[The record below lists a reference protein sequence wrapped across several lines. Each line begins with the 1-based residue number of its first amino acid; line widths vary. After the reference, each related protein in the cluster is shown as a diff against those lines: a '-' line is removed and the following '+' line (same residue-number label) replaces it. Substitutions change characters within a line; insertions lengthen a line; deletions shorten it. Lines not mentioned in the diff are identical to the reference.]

1 MMMMIMMM
9 IIVIMPFIVTFFP
22 LFEHPRCL
30 RAHDQNCL
38 VTGGASLHL
47 FDRYSTNGSG
57 QHRTVIGLIFF
68 ADSYNWTT
76 REQLMFVLMAYLP
89 TFVCPKCELL
99 KVGIFAFWIGWKI
112 VATLGKIEPSIPTK
126 IYRNGGERF
135 FFGTLEYPLS
145 QEADEAD
152 DAEVEHLDWEHR
164 KQWNLDSIYPF

>member
-1 MMMMIMMM
+1 
-9 IIVIMPFIVTFFP
+9 
-22 LFEHPRCL
+22 
-30 RAHDQNCL
+30 
-38 VTGGASLHL
+38 
-47 FDRYSTNGSG
+47 
-57 QHRTVIGLIFF
+57 
-68 ADSYNWTT
+68 
-76 REQLMFVLMAYLP
+76 MFVLMAYLP

-164 KQWNLDSIYPF
+164 KQRNLDSIYPF